1 MFGPEHNG
9 IDAEVAELADAQGS
23 GLCGLTPVRVR
34 LPPSAFIIDLPVC
47 RPAKP
52 MNFPAGSTQ
61 VKAGKLVVLRIILIK
76 KI

>member
-1 MFGPEHNG
+1 
-9 IDAEVAELADAQGS
+9 
-23 GLCGLTPVRVR
+23 
-34 LPPSAFIIDLPVC
+34 
-47 RPAKP
+47 